1 LRELSLHILDIV
13 ENSINANAGIIRIL
27 IHESEAANFLKINIR
42 DNGSRIPGNILQQAV
57 NPFFSTRATRNIG
70 MGLSLL
76 EASAQQCSGRME
88 LVSTPEN
95 GTSVTAVFLLNHIDR
110 PPLGDMASTMTT
122 LMTWDRNIDFI
133 YHHVVN
139 RNHFTLNTRSL
150 RKEVDLADPTVLAE
164 LALIIRNQLSTLNT
178 TR

>member
-1 LRELSLHILDIV
+1 M
-13 ENSINANAGIIRIL
+13 AGEFRRIL
-27 IHESEAANFLKINIR
+27 
-42 DNGSRIPGNILQQAV
+42 LQQAT

-76 EASAQQCSGRME
+76 EASTQQCNGWME

-110 PPLGDMASTMTT
+110 PPLGDMASTLTT
-122 LMTWDRNIDFI
+122 LMTWDRKVDFI

-139 RNHFTLNTRSL
+139 RNHFTLNTRTL
-150 RKEVDLADPTVLAE
+150 RDEVNLADPAVLAE
-164 LALIIRNQLSTLNT
+164 LGAIIRNQLSTLNT
-178 TR
+178 TT